1 MTRSAGSTPILAEH
15 VESAGQVVYEA
26 FHDIA
31 TRHGF
36 PPVFDSLQTATGI
49 VRLLVAL
56 ERVSAF
62 MVCEEGVPVGVNFL
76 DERGEAGGVGPVA
89 VTVGRQGEGVGRRL
103 MEELLERAERVGI
116 ESVRL
121 VQYTYNVGSYSLY
134 SSLGFDMVDM
144 PVHLD
149 GILDPGEEPA
159 DPIREADHTE
169 IPGLAA
175 LGREVLGYD
184 RTAELETM
192 ANFAP
197 PLVVERGG
205 RHAGYLCRFPP
216 AGGTYCGYGAARDE
230 PALRDLLIAAAR
242 FGDGGPLHVA
252 IPASQ
257 PETLRWALRSG
268 LRIGWLETL
277 MVRGRYEKPEGAYIP
292 SGWF

>member
-1 MTRSAGSTPILAEH
+1 MARSAEFMPILAEH
-15 VESAGQVVYEA
+15 VEGAGRVVYEA

-62 MVCEEGVPVGVNFL
+62 MACEDGVPLGVNFL

-89 VTVGRQGEGVGRRL
+89 VAVERQGEGLGRRL
-103 MEELLERAERVGI
+103 MQELLDRAERIGM

-144 PVHLD
+144 PVHMD
-149 GILDPGEEPA
+149 GILDPGEQPA
-159 DPIREADHTE
+159 DCIREADRGE
-169 IPGLAA
+169 IGELAA
-175 LGREVLGYD
+175 LGRQVLAYD

-197 PLVVERGG
+197 PLVVERDG

-230 PALRDLLIAAAR
+230 SALRDLLIAAAR

-268 LRIGWLETL
+268 LRIAWLETL
-277 MVRGRYEKPEGAYIP
+277 MVRGRYEKPAGAYIP